1 MNNNV
6 NIFFM
11 CHYCTLL
18 NTRLIIIRL
27 FRYYKNSNEFGLG
40 VVTKK
45 YSIFTLILYEK
56 DCDIKSKQLEK
67 WNKKKKKKKN
77 SVYLIVF

>member
-6 NIFFM
+6 NIFLT
-11 CHYCTLL
+11 CHYCTLSNITL
-18 NTRLIIIRL
+18 NRRLIRSRL
-27 FRYYKNSNEFGLG
+27 FQYYRNSNEFGLCA
-40 VVTKK
+40 VTKN

-67 WNKKKKKKKN
+67 
-77 SVYLIVF
+77 

>member
-6 NIFFM
+6 NIFFT

-18 NTRLIIIRL
+18 NITLNPRLIIIRL
-27 FRYYKNSNEFGLG
+27 FRYYRNSNEFGLG

-56 DCDIKSKQLEK
+56 DCDIKSKQL
-67 WNKKKKKKKN
+67 KK
-77 SVYLIVF
+77 